1 MGECDERRAANPG
14 LHRDGALAREAGTAQ
29 GPGAIMSRKRS
40 KTMLADFLRRYMPT
54 REQMEKSRWL
64 APIAHRFLSP
74 ELWRFTRRS
83 VPRGVALGLFA
94 GFIVPV
100 GQIFLAAFL
109 ALPARANV
117 PLAAA
122 VTFVTNPFTLPFWL
136 VVANK
141 LGRFVLKLDA
151 VAAGGAAQAEI
162 ASGRWQGYGW
172 FLQTA
177 GATAFGFL
185 VMSVISAA
193 LAYVISGWVWRV
205 VVARKWNRRPH
216 RFLRRPAE

>member
-1 MGECDERRAANPG
+1 MPS
-14 LHRDGALAREAGTAQ
+14 REEMAEN
-29 GPGAIMSRKRS
+29 
-40 KTMLADFLRRYMPT
+40 RY
-54 REQMEKSRWL
+54 L

-94 GFIVPV
+94 AFIIPI

-117 PLAAA
+117 PLAAL

-141 LGRFVLKLDA
+141 IGNFTLRLDA
-151 VAAGGAAQAEI
+151 GGTTVEHAAVKSGAWGVVVDFFQM
-162 ASGRWQGYGW
+162 
-172 FLQTA
+172 A
-177 GATAFGFL
+177 GATAFGFAL
-185 VMSVISAA
+185 LAVVAPALGYIVSV
-193 LAYVISGWVWRV
+193 WVWRA
-205 VVARKWNRRPH
+205 VVARKRAKRLKGMEARLDQRLGSH
-216 RFLRRPAE
+216 

>member
-1 MGECDERRAANPG
+1 M
-14 LHRDGALAREAGTAQ
+14 T
-29 GPGAIMSRKRS
+29 RKRS
-40 KTMLADFLRRYMPT
+40 KTMLADFLRRHMPT
-54 REQMEKSRWL
+54 REQMEKNRWL

-94 GFIVPV
+94 GFIIPV

-117 PLAAA
+117 PLAAL

-136 VVANK
+136 VIANK
-141 LGRFVLKLDA
+141 VGRFVLKIDA

-162 ASGRWQGYGW
+162 ASGRWQDYGW
-172 FLQTA
+172 FLKTA
-177 GATAFGFL
+177 GVTAFGFIVL
-185 VMSVISAA
+185 SVVTAA
-193 LAYVISGWVWRV
+193 LSYILAGWVWRFV
-205 VVARKWNRRPH
+205 VSRKWTRRNRRPSASS
-216 RFLRRPAE
+216 PAE